1 MEPREYDMDRHKT
14 KSDFKRQWSKVINR
28 ELWAAYAGNGPHCWT
43 HGLILLPASALAK
56 EGSGNLADGCL
67 CQEGHSAHSLPLN
80 LPPLKFIYNFCIFVF
95 NAHLFKVAK
104 EIVHEPF
111 QSNKGQKYKGY
122 KSKPTGRVS
131 QRVTWYS
138 GPHRNSSKQWSDTVV
153 HTCNPSY
160 SACRGRRIGWDW
172 ATKQNPIY

>member
-1 MEPREYDMDRHKT
+1 MLEMGPTAEHMDWFCYQPQLWPRRDLETLPM
-14 KSDFKRQWSKVINR
+14 
-28 ELWAAYAGNGPHCWT
+28 AACAKKATQHTPSPWT
-43 HGLILLPASALAK
+43 SH
-56 EGSGNLADGCL
+56 
-67 CQEGHSAHSLPLN
+67 HLN
-80 LPPLKFIYNFCIFVF
+80 NFCIFVF